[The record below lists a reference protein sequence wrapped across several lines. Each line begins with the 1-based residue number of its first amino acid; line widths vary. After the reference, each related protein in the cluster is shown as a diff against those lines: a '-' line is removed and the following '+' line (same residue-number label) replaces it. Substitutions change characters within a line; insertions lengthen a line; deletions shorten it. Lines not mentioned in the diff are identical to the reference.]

1 FKGIKDL
8 YGQYGYIQADV
19 NFIPK
24 FNDKTTEEGDVEIML
39 EVEEG
44 RQFTLR
50 RLEFIG
56 NTNTRDVVL
65 RLEVLLTEGD
75 PYHKKCG
82 YRSVLRGH
90 QLGPFGEVNE
100 KDAPTRT
107 NDRDQ
112 TVDIQLQVKEKGPQQ
127 IQLNGA
133 VSGYAGNFLRLEYST
148 NNLLGYGE

>member
-1 FKGIKDL
+1 PTAPVRGNKVAKVEERGVTLFQPGIITAVSGLKKDEYVDAKKIQENVFKGIKDL

-65 RLEVLLTEGD
+65 
-75 PYHKKCG
+75 
-82 YRSVLRGH
+82 
-90 QLGPFGEVNE
+90 
-100 KDAPTRT
+100 
-107 NDRDQ
+107 
-112 TVDIQLQVKEKGPQQ
+112 
-127 IQLNGA
+127 
-133 VSGYAGNFLRLEYST
+133 
-148 NNLLGYGE
+148 